1 MPRER
6 KTMDIKPIGGR
17 IWRTGADQDDI
28 QEMEDIKG
36 ALEALLFVAGDP
48 LMPRHLAEVLESDEG
63 KVLSA
68 LQELREEYLAYNR
81 GMQLREV
88 GGGWRMHTHP
98 AYASH
103 IERLLLS
110 SRRARLTR
118 AAVETLAIIAYL
130 QPITRGQVANLRGV
144 QSENMVKV
152 LEEQGLVAE
161 AGKER
166 APGGPALYV
175 TTEKF
180 LERFGL
186 NDLEELPPLEEFEP
200 DRETVERIARSLSGQ
215 AERESGEGGRAN
227 EEDERE
233 KLDMGEL
240 AEATDILQELG
251 TGSQDGGNAGGYMRP
266 PAVGVDEEDGGT
278 VEGRPHES
286 GAEEIGPGHPMYD
299 AGDSGEIA
307 D

>member
-1 MPRER
+1 
-6 KTMDIKPIGGR
+6 MDIKPIGGKL
-17 IWRTGADQDDI
+17 WRTGAGQDDI
-28 QEMEDIKG
+28 REMEDIKG
-36 ALEALLFVAGDP
+36 ALEAMLFVADEP
-48 LMPRHLAEVLESDEG
+48 LTPRQLSEVLACDEG
-63 KVLSA
+63 KALSA
-68 LQELREEYLAYNR
+68 LQELREEYLEYNR

-98 AYASH
+98 AYAAH
-103 IERLLLS
+103 IEKLLLS

-161 AGKER
+161 AGKDR

-186 NDLEELPPLEEFEP
+186 NELDELPPLEDFTP
-200 DRETVERIARSLSGQ
+200 DRETVQRIARSLAGQ
-215 AERESGEGGRAN
+215 AESEVAG
-227 EEDERE
+227 EDETRE
-233 KLDMGEL
+233 DAEEPDLDLEDPPGVGGYGTAWSPPRAGEETGSMSR
-240 AEATDILQELG
+240 AREVEAAWSGVEDAAGTLQEG
-251 TGSQDGGNAGGYMRP
+251 AADEPPEETAWDVDDPDEPTG
-266 PAVGVDEEDGGT
+266 
-278 VEGRPHES
+278 
-286 GAEEIGPGHPMYD
+286 
-299 AGDSGEIA
+299 
-307 D
+307 

>member
-1 MPRER
+1 ME
-6 KTMDIKPIGGR
+6 IKPIGGKL
-17 IWRTGADQDDI
+17 WRTGSGQDDI
-28 QEMEDIKG
+28 GEMEEIKG
-36 ALEALLFVAGDP
+36 ALEAVLFVSVDP
-48 LMPRHLAEVLESDEG
+48 LNPRQLAEALECDEG

-98 AYASH
+98 AYAAQ
-103 IERLLLS
+103 IEKLLLS

-130 QPITRGQVANLRGV
+130 QPITRSQVANLRGV

-152 LEEQGLVAE
+152 LEEQELVAE
-161 AGKER
+161 AGKEKS
-166 APGGPALYV
+166 PGGPALYV

-186 NDLEELPPLEEFEP
+186 NGLDDLPTLEDFEP
-200 DRETVERIARSLSGQ
+200 DRETVQRIARSLSGQ
-215 AERESGEGGRAN
+215 QESRGVEGVSMAGGDDVADL
-227 EEDERE
+227 EENGFPDERY
-233 KLDMGEL
+233 LCGEVS
-240 AEATDILQELG
+240 G
-251 TGSQDGGNAGGYMRP
+251 GSSRK
-266 PAVGVDEEDGGT
+266 
-278 VEGRPHES
+278 GRE
-286 GAEEIGPGHPMYD
+286 
-299 AGDSGEIA
+299 AGDAAPREVGGAGLEERGEDARDSGVSDVER

>member
-1 MPRER
+1 MEV
-6 KTMDIKPIGGR
+6 KPIGGKL
-17 IWRTGADQDDI
+17 WRTGAGHDDI
-28 QEMEDIKG
+28 QEMEGIKG
-36 ALEALLFVAGDP
+36 ALEAMLFVADEP
-48 LMPRHLAEVLESDEG
+48 LVPRRLAEALECDEG

-68 LQELREEYLAYNR
+68 LQELRDEYVRYNR

-110 SRRARLTR
+110 ARRARLTR

-130 QPITRGQVANLRGV
+130 QPITRTQIANLRGV
-144 QSENMVKV
+144 QTESMAKV

-161 AGKER
+161 AGKEK

-186 NDLEELPPLEEFEP
+186 KDLDHLPPLEDFEP

-215 AERESGEGGRAN
+215 AERTGIEESERREDSEDAYLDVSVSGEEETIYGGTGESGYGHPSRGDEGVPGYGEASEAAGEGDGEREIPDGAAR
-227 EEDERE
+227 EDE
-233 KLDMGEL
+233 DP
-240 AEATDILQELG
+240 
-251 TGSQDGGNAGGYMRP
+251 GGIPR
-266 PAVGVDEEDGGT
+266 
-278 VEGRPHES
+278 
-286 GAEEIGPGHPMYD
+286 
-299 AGDSGEIA
+299 
-307 D
+307 

>member
-1 MPRER
+1 ME
-6 KTMDIKPIGGR
+6 IKPIGGKL
-17 IWRTGADQDDI
+17 WRTEAGQDDI
-28 QEMEDIKG
+28 QGMEDIKG
-36 ALEALLFVAGDP
+36 ALEAMLFVADDP
-48 LMPRHLAEVLESDEG
+48 LTPRQLAEALSCDEG
-63 KVLSA
+63 KALSA

-98 AYASH
+98 AYAPH
-103 IERLLLS
+103 IEKLLLA

-118 AAVETLAIIAYL
+118 AAVETLAIVAYL

-175 TTEKF
+175 TTDKF

-186 NDLEELPPLEEFEP
+186 NSLDDLSPLEDFEP
-200 DRETVERIARSLSGQ
+200 DRETVQRIAMSLSGQ
-215 AERESGEGGRAN
+215 VEAGSGAGGGDADDLTRNLAAPGAGSAPHA
-227 EEDERE
+227 DGATA
-233 KLDMGEL
+233 DSL
-240 AEATDILQELG
+240 AE
-251 TGSQDGGNAGGYMRP
+251 DGRHG
-266 PAVGVDEEDGGT
+266 
-278 VEGRPHES
+278 HES
-286 GAEEIGPGHPMYD
+286 VP
-299 AGDSGEIA
+299 AGDDAADAAGTWDPAGEYGA
-307 D
+307 PGGSEG